1 MTMQDLWEGSET
13 RERAGGRLVL
23 VLILVLAL
31 LVAGGY
37 AAAALAAGDKVPRGT
52 EVAGV
57 DIGGLSRADA
67 ERRLEQE
74 LTDRATAP
82 IEVTVQ
88 GADPVSLDPA
98 EIGLSVD
105 YAASVADAGGEQTWD
120 PRRLWDYYTGGD
132 DLDAVVEVDDD
143 ALQVA
148 LTDLGADVG
157 TPPRDGAIRFTGSGV
172 TTRDP
177 AVGKGVDPVA
187 AADAVVA
194 AYLDEEPAVDLELSD
209 VQPEIDEA
217 DVREALDSFANPA
230 MSGPVTLIFDKS
242 RVRLSPRE
250 YADALAMQPH
260 NGELVPTVDAERL
273 TDLVRGATSGKGKP
287 VDATVKLVKGKPR
300 VVPSKPGVTFDPDD
314 VTTTFLDLVA
324 MPEGERKLKVE
335 ATVDEADFTTREAR
349 DLGIR
354 EKVSEFTTYFPYAEY
369 RNINIGR
376 AADLVDG
383 TVLKPGETFSLNGV
397 VGERT
402 VENGFTTGFVISG
415 GIFKEDLG
423 GGVSQMATTT
433 FNAMFFAGLKDV
445 EHKPHSFYID
455 RYPVGREATVAWPS
469 VDLRFQN
476 DTEHGILIHSWVTP
490 STPSSQGSVTVQMY
504 STKVWDI
511 SSSNSERYAYVG
523 PGTRTL
529 DTPDCYPNT
538 GFSGFQ
544 VDVTRTFR
552 KHGESAV
559 DHTEKFHTSYTPA
572 DTVICKPPGSL
583 DNDNAG

>member
-1 MTMQDLWEGSET
+1 
-13 RERAGGRLVL
+13 
-23 VLILVLAL
+23 
-31 LVAGGY
+31 
-37 AAAALAAGDKVPRGT
+37 
-52 EVAGV
+52 
-57 DIGGLSRADA
+57 
-67 ERRLEQE
+67 
-74 LTDRATAP
+74 
-82 IEVTVQ
+82 
-88 GADPVSLDPA
+88 
-98 EIGLSVD
+98 
-105 YAASVADAGGEQTWD
+105 
-120 PRRLWDYYTGGD
+120 
-132 DLDAVVEVDDD
+132 
-143 ALQVA
+143 
-148 LTDLGADVG
+148 
-157 TPPRDGAIRFTGSGV
+157 
-172 TTRDP
+172 
-177 AVGKGVDPVA
+177 
-187 AADAVVA
+187 
-194 AYLDEEPAVDLELSD
+194 
-209 VQPEIDEA
+209 
-217 DVREALDSFANPA
+217 
-230 MSGPVTLIFDKS
+230 
-242 RVRLSPRE
+242 
-250 YADALAMQPH
+250 MQPH

-376 AADLVDG
+376 AAELVDG

-583 DNDNAG
+583 DNDNAWLRRLFGCRAREVRGPPQGVSLLDHRSDSLVE

>member
-1 MTMQDLWEGSET
+1 MQDLWEGTEK

-23 VLILVLAL
+23 VLLLVLAL
-31 LVAGGY
+31 LLAGGY

-52 EVAGV
+52 TVSGV
-57 DIGGLSRADA
+57 DIGGLSQTDA
-67 ERRLEQE
+67 ERRLEE
-74 LTDRATAP
+74 DLAERAAAP
-82 IEVTVQ
+82 IEVSVV
-88 GADPVSLDPA
+88 GSDPVSLDPD

-105 YAASVADAGGEQTWD
+105 YAASVAAAGGEQTWD

-132 DLDAVVEVDDD
+132 DLDAVVDVDDD
-143 ALQVA
+143 ALQAA
-148 LTDLGADVG
+148 LADLGTDVG
-157 TPPRDGAIRFTGSGV
+157 TPPRNGAIKFTQSGV

-177 AVGKGVDPVA
+177 EVGKAVDPA
-187 AADAVVA
+187 TAADAVVA
-194 AYLDEEPAVDLELSD
+194 AYLEEDASVDLELSD
-209 VQPEIDEA
+209 AQPEIDEG
-217 DVREALDSFANPA
+217 DVRDALDSFANPA

-250 YADALAMQPH
+250 YAGALAMQPH
-260 NGELVPTVDAERL
+260 NGELVPTVDAAEL
-273 TDLVRGATSGKGKP
+273 TDLVKGATSGKGKP
-287 VDATVKLVKGKPR
+287 VDATVKLVNGKPR

-314 VTTTFLDLVA
+314 ITTTFLDLVA
-324 MPEGERKLKVE
+324 MPEGERKLEVE
-335 ATVDEADFTTREAR
+335 ATVDEADFTTRDAR
-349 DLGIR
+349 NLNIR

-369 RNINIGR
+369 RNTNIGR
-376 AADLVDG
+376 AAELVDG

-433 FNAMFFAGLKDV
+433 FNAMFFAGLKDI

-476 DTEHGILIHSWVTP
+476 DTKHGILIHSWVNP

-511 SSSNSERYAYVG
+511 SSSNSERYAFVG

-538 GFSGFQ
+538 GYSGFQ
-544 VDVTRTFR
+544 IDVTRTFR

-559 DHTEKFHTSYTPA
+559 DHTETFHTTYTPA

-583 DNDNAG
+583 DEGQGNN

>member
-1 MTMQDLWEGSET
+1 MTMQDLWEGTEK
-13 RERAGGRLVL
+13 RERAGGRIVL
-23 VLILVLAL
+23 VVILVLAL
-31 LVAGGY
+31 LLAGGY
-37 AAAALAAGDKVPRGT
+37 AAAALAAGDKVPRST
-52 EVAGV
+52 TVSGV
-57 DIGGLSRADA
+57 DIGGLSQADA
-67 ERRLEQE
+67 ERRLEE
-74 LTDRATAP
+74 DLAERAAAP
-82 IEVTVQ
+82 IQVTVE
-88 GADPVSLDPA
+88 GSDPVSLDPD

-105 YAASVADAGGEQTWD
+105 YAASVAAAGGEKTWD

-132 DLDAVVEVDDD
+132 DLDAVVEVDTD
-143 ALQVA
+143 ALEAA
-148 LTDLGADVG
+148 LSDLGTDLG
-157 TPPRDGAIRFTGSGV
+157 TPARNGAIGFTGSGV
-172 TTRDP
+172 STRDP
-177 AVGKGVDPVA
+177 EVGKAVDPVTG
-187 AADAVVA
+187 ADAVVA
-194 AYLDEEPAVDLELSD
+194 AYLDEDASVDLELSE
-209 VQPEIDEA
+209 VQPEIDET
-217 DVREALDSFANPA
+217 DVRDALDSFANPA
-230 MSGPVTLIFDKS
+230 VSGPVTLIFDKS
-242 RVRLSPRE
+242 RVRLSPRD
-250 YADALAMQPH
+250 YAGALAMEPQ
-260 NGELVPTVDAERL
+260 NGELVPTVDAKRL
-273 TDLVRGATSGKGKP
+273 TSLVRGATSGKGKP
-287 VDATVKLVKGKPR
+287 VDATVKLINGKPR

-314 VTTTFLDLVA
+314 ITTTFLDLVA
-324 MPEGERKLKVE
+324 MPEGERTLEVE

-349 DLGIR
+349 ELRIR

-369 RNINIGR
+369 RNVNIGR
-376 AADLVDG
+376 AAELVDG

-433 FNAMFFAGLKDV
+433 FNAMYFAGLKDI

-469 VDLRFQN
+469 VDLRFEN
-476 DTEHGILIHSWVTP
+476 DTKHGVLIHSYVTP

-511 SSSNSERYAYVG
+511 SSSASERYAYVG

-544 VDVTRTFR
+544 IDVTRTFR
-552 KHGESAV
+552 KHGESAI

-572 DTVICKPPGSL
+572 DTVICRPPGSL
-583 DNDNAG
+583 DDE

>member
-1 MTMQDLWEGSET
+1 M
-13 RERAGGRLVL
+13 
-23 VLILVLAL
+23 
-31 LVAGGY
+31 
-37 AAAALAAGDKVPRGT
+37 VP
-52 EVAGV
+52 E
-57 DIGGLSRADA
+57 D
-67 ERRLEQE
+67 
-74 LTDRATAP
+74 
-82 IEVTVQ
+82 
-88 GADPVSLDPA
+88 
-98 EIGLSVD
+98 
-105 YAASVADAGGEQTWD
+105 
-120 PRRLWDYYTGGD
+120 
-132 DLDAVVEVDDD
+132 
-143 ALQVA
+143 
-148 LTDLGADVG
+148 
-157 TPPRDGAIRFTGSGV
+157 
-172 TTRDP
+172 
-177 AVGKGVDPVA
+177 
-187 AADAVVA
+187 
-194 AYLDEEPAVDLELSD
+194 
-209 VQPEIDEA
+209 
-217 DVREALDSFANPA
+217 
-230 MSGPVTLIFDKS
+230 
-242 RVRLSPRE
+242 
-250 YADALAMQPH
+250 
-260 NGELVPTVDAERL
+260 GELVPQIDERKI
-273 TDLVRGATSGKGKP
+273 TRLVKGATSNGEP
-287 VDATVKLVKGKPR
+287 VDASVELVDGKPK
-300 VVPSKPGVTFDPDD
+300 VIPAKPGVEFEPED
-314 VTTTFLDLVA
+314 VITVFTGLLSA
-324 MPEGERKLKVE
+324 PEGERTGEVE
-335 ATVDEADFTTREAR
+335 ATVREADFTTREAR

-376 AADLVDG
+376 AADLVEG

-523 PGTRTL
+523 PGTRRL
-529 DTPDCYPNT
+529 DTRDCYPNT

-544 VDVTRTFR
+544 IDVTRTFR
-552 KHGESAV
+552 KHGESAI

-583 DNDNAG
+583 DN